1 MQRHRASPDRDLH
14 SKSNVCAHGY
24 VHNLTDRQRRILGAI
39 RDHIAETGEAPST
52 VREIGAAVG
61 LSSSSS
67 VLYQL
72 RRLEQAGVL
81 ARERYR
87 SRSVRTS

>member
-1 MQRHRASPDRDLH
+1 MCTH
-14 SKSNVCAHGY
+14 KY
-24 VHNLTDRQRRILGAI
+24 VHNLTDRQRRILAAI
-39 RDHIAETGEAPST
+39 RDHIAETGEAPT

-87 SRSVRTS
+87 SRSVRMS